1 MAFRFRLA
9 TLLRY
14 RQLLEERAQVELAAA
29 TLALTQE
36 SRKLAAL
43 KDGHRRLQ
51 AELRQEQQAAF
62 TAETA
67 RLYDLALRRMAGRVL
82 AQQEQVTRRE
92 GLVKASMEGLLEA
105 STRKKVIA
113 GLEERARERYRRAE
127 ARAEQRALDET
138 ALARHRRA

>member
-36 SRKLAAL
+36 SRKLEAL
-43 KDGHRRLQ
+43 KEDHRRLQ

-62 TAETA
+62 TAGTA

-82 AQQEQVTRRE
+82 TQQAQVTRHE
-92 GLVKASMEGLLEA
+92 ELVKTGM
-105 STRKKVIA
+105 
-113 GLEERARERYRRAE
+113 
-127 ARAEQRALDET
+127 
-138 ALARHRRA
+138 